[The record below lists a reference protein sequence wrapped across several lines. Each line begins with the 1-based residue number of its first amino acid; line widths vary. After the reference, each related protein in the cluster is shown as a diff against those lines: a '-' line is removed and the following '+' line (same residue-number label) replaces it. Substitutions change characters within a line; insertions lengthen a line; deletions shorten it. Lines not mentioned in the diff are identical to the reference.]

1 MTARPIFKIQN
12 LQIMKMANIFSALF
26 LLLFFIQNTSFAQT
40 SVGGKNCVGLW
51 KTVDDE
57 TGKARSHV
65 RIWEEKGKFYGKVE
79 KLLNRTADEDVDPI
93 CNVCPGDRKGKKV
106 IGMSIIRGMVK
117 ESNRYAQG
125 TILDPKKGNEYTCT
139 MWLSNKDT
147 LMVRGWWG
155 IISRTQTWYRLE

>member
-1 MTARPIFKIQN
+1 
-12 LQIMKMANIFSALF
+12 MKMANILSAIF
-26 LLLFFIQNTSFAQT
+26 LLLFFVQHTSFAQT
-40 SVGGKNCVGLW
+40 SVGGKTCIGVW

-106 IGMSIIRGMVK
+106 LGMSILRGMEK

-125 TILDPKKGNEYTCT
+125 TILDPKKGKEYSCT
-139 MWLSNKDT
+139 MWMTNKDT

-155 IISRTQTWYRLE
+155 AFYRTQTWSRIE